1 MPEMDPRGEAAAQ
14 SSEAARQFLSERVTR
29 ALNRRAQQ
37 ELVLMFGLDQ
47 RQGYRIFFLGCRQ
60 FEAACSLAIR
70 EALCCHNRTFAVTE
84 ANNREVHQR

>member
-29 ALNRRAQQ
+29 ALNRKAQQ

-47 RQGYRIFFLGCRQ
+47 RQGYRIFFWVVDNLRQ
-60 FEAACSLAIR
+60 HVHWQYEK
-70 EALCCHNRTFAVTE
+70 LCAVTTE
-84 ANNREVHQR
+84 RLR